1 MTINRMTILILYMNI
16 YYCTD
21 CILHW
26 KQWCSDNGGNC
37 NIDVKQCTA
46 TSL

>member
-26 KQWCSDNGGNC
+26 KQWCSDNGGNYV
-37 NIDVKQCTA
+37 NKNKNKALIG
-46 TSL
+46 